1 MKEEYEMYETDETQ
15 LEAEHLKKFQ
25 PFPFVKNT
33 ENGGN
38 DRVYGQ
44 IYLDE
49 LVYWGE
55 DGGGQ
60 MKVSA
65 SLVNEQMLNMEYEAR
80 ERENTPLFF
89 YEFQGEKTFSSNLQ
103 MTKANIRYF
112 QGEQNNFY
120 ILRIIDVEALDD
132 NAERILENYAGRMTF
147 EGEITFSA
155 SPVLSHKVV
164 IVVEDTVEKADKAAY
179 EKLNKTYD
187 TWNTTIKKKCIYDNN
202 VISAELYK
210 LFDNTVKSCEVR
222 IYNVGQANCCYCDLT
237 TKKIFFDIGVA
248 RSSKSLEMPL
258 IKSAVQEISTLDADA
273 VILSHWD
280 LDHIL
285 GVCYNQ
291 KCMEGKIWVVPD
303 FKKLYSHPM
312 ISIKRVCNYLIKNGK
327 SKLLMVD
334 TSVANKLLFVSR
346 NGAVTIYRGE
356 PKASCG
362 VNKKNNGG
370 LLLKLNNS
378 KNIFMPGDC
387 ENRRIPKAAVKTR
400 YDYVIVPH
408 HGAVM
413 SRPTLCAKLGKK
425 KTKKKTTTA
434 YISCGVITGNCSLDS
449 DIADKYKKNKF
460 GKVQY
465 TEHLKKH
472 NKYSVKL

>member
-1 MKEEYEMYETDETQ
+1 MKEKYEMYGTDKTQ

-25 PFPFVKNT
+25 PFPFVKNS

-38 DRVYGQ
+38 NRVYGQ

-49 LVYWGE
+49 LVYWGK
-55 DGGGQ
+55 DDGGQ
-60 MKVSA
+60 MRVSA

-80 ERENTPLFF
+80 EREDTPLFF
-89 YEFQGEKTFSSNLQ
+89 YEFQGERTFSSNLQ
-103 MTKANIRYF
+103 MTKAIIRNSLDKAE
-112 QGEQNNFY
+112 GNFY
-120 ILRIIDVEALDD
+120 ILRIIDVETLGD
-132 NAERILENYAGRMTF
+132 NAERILGNDAGRMTF

-155 SPVLSHKVV
+155 SPVLSHRVV
-164 IVVEDTVEKADKAAY
+164 IVVEDTVEKADEAAY

-187 TWNTTIKKKCIYDNN
+187 TWNTTIKKECIYDNN
-202 VISAELYK
+202 VISAELHK
-210 LFDNTVKSCEVR
+210 LFDNTVKSREVR

-291 KCMEGKIWVVPD
+291 KCMERKIWVVPD
-303 FKKLYSHPM
+303 FKKLYSPPT
-312 ISIKRVCNYLIKNGK
+312 ISIKRLCNYLIKNGK

-334 TSVANKLLFVSR
+334 TSVSDKLLFESC
-346 NGAVTIYRGE
+346 NGAVTIYKGE

-370 LLLKLNNS
+370 LLLKLKKH

-387 ENRRIPKAAVKTR
+387 ENKRIPKAAVNTK

-413 SRPTLCAKLGKK
+413 NLPTLRAKAGKK
-425 KTKKKTTTA
+425 KKKATTA

-449 DIADKYKKNKF
+449 QIADKYKKNKF
-460 GKVQY
+460 GNVKY
-465 TEHLKKH
+465 TKYLKKH
-472 NKYSVKL
+472 NKYRVKL